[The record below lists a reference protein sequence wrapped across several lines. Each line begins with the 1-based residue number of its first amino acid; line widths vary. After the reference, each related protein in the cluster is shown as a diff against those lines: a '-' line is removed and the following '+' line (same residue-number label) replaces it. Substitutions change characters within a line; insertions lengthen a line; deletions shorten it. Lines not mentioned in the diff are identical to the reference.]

1 MKLHFYGTAA
11 SEGVPAI
18 FCECA
23 YCKKIR
29 ALGGKNYRFRT
40 CAQVDEGL
48 LIDFSMDGYAQTLC
62 RGLPLSAI
70 DHLLVTHSHEDHLF
84 PLGLMQIKPPM
95 AYYDRE
101 RHLDVYGNGM
111 VMKKIREMV
120 DAFNPEGEI
129 LRDYL
134 GLREVSPFETFSV
147 GDYRVTALP
156 ANHDKREDCF
166 IYVIERE
173 GHTLLYGHDSAMFA
187 EETWEALGRFSF
199 DCVVLDCT
207 MVEKT
212 GIFAGHMGLPD
223 NIRVRERML
232 AEGMA
237 DAHTRFVATHFVH
250 SQNPVHERITP
261 IFAEKGFI
269 AAYDGMEVEF

>member
-1 MKLHFYGTAA
+1 MQLHLYGTGA

-29 ALGGKNYRFRT
+29 ALGGKNYRLRT
-40 CAQVDEGL
+40 CAQVDENL
-48 LIDFSMDGYAQTLC
+48 LIDFSMDSYAQTLF
-62 RGLPLSAI
+62 RGLDLSAI

-95 AYYDRE
+95 AYYDRA
-101 RHLDVYGNGM
+101 RHLHVYGNET
-111 VMKKIREMV
+111 VMGKIREM
-120 DAFNPEGEI
+120 AENFNPDGEI

-134 GLREVSPFETFSV
+134 GLQPVSPFEAFSV
-147 GDYRVTALP
+147 GEYRVTAFP
-156 ANHDKREDCF
+156 ANHDKREDCL
-166 IYVIERE
+166 IYVICRE
-173 GHTLLYGHDSAMFA
+173 GKTLLYGHDSAMFS
-187 EETWEALGRFSF
+187 EETWEGLKKFRF

-212 GIFAGHMGLPD
+212 GIFDGHMGLPD
-223 NIRVRERML
+223 NIKVRQRML
-232 AEGMA
+232 AGGMA
-237 DAHTRFVATHFVH
+237 DERTIFIATHFVH

-261 IFAEKGFI
+261 IFAEQGFL